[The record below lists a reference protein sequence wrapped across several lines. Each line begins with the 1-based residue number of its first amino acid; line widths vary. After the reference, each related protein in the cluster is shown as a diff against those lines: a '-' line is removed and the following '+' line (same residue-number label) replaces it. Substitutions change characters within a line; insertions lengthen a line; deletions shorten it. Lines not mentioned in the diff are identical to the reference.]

1 MYGLINLNK
10 PLGKTSRDA
19 VNCVQRVV
27 RPVKVGHAGTL
38 DPLATGVLVVCLGP
52 ATRLIQY
59 VQQLPKR
66 YTGTFLLGRRSI
78 SDDLESEA
86 IELPDPVVPTID
98 DVLTVLPQFTGT
110 IQQRPPIFSAIKVN
124 GQRAYDLARAGEEI
138 QLEARP
144 VTIHD
149 LRVVRYE
156 YPELVLDIGCGSGT
170 YIRSLGRDIA
180 ESLGTAA
187 LMSALE
193 RTAIGDFKVE
203 SALELRDVSEDSL
216 TEHLCPPEAAIQQLA
231 TVVLT
236 ADEVLLINNGRT
248 IDRPKHG
255 FSGELAAMNAAGHLV
270 AIVAPRT
277 PNHLRPISN
286 LAVASKFAASKAK

>member
-1 MYGLINLNK
+1 MYGLLNINK

-66 YTGTFLLGRRSI
+66 YTGTFLLGRWSE
-78 SDDLESEA
+78 SDDLEAEVVQL
-86 IELPDPVVPTID
+86 ENPKVPTFE
-98 DVLTVLPQFTGT
+98 DVVAVLPQFTGI
-110 IQQRPPIFSAIKVN
+110 IQQRPPIFSAIKVK
-124 GQRAYDLARAGEEI
+124 GQRSYDLARAGEDV

-149 LRVVRYE
+149 LRVVRYD

-170 YIRSLGRDIA
+170 YIRSLGRDIGEA
-180 ESLGTAA
+180 LGSAA
-187 LMSALE
+187 VMSALE
-193 RTAIGDFKVE
+193 RTAIGDFTIE
-203 SALELRDVSEDSL
+203 SSLQLRDVSEEALSDRL
-216 TEHLCPPEAAIQQLA
+216 IPPEAAVQHMDS
-231 TVVLT
+231 VDLT
-236 ADEVLLINNGRT
+236 PNEVRLISNGLT
-248 IDRPKHG
+248 IERMQHG
-255 FSGELAAMNAAGHLV
+255 FTGEIAALDNARHLV

-277 PNHLRPISN
+277 PDHLRPISN
-286 LAVASKFAASKAK
+286 LAVASKFAAR